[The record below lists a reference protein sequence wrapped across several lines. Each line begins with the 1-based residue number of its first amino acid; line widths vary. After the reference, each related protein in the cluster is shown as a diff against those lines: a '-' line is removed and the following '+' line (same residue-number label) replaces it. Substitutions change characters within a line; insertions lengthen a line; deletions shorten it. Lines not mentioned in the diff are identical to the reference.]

1 MECDDPALLKKP
13 IKEIEVRFTI
23 HTIGNSIRLN
33 FGTSFPESEGSRETT
48 HRLLQ
53 LFYKRRH
60 KKNRRS

>member
-1 MECDDPALLKKP
+1 ME
-13 IKEIEVRFTI
+13 
-23 HTIGNSIRLN
+23 IG
-33 FGTSFPESEGSRETT
+33 TCFPESEGSRETT